1 MVTTQDFINV
11 KLTKDEV
18 LSCLK
23 KAKENTFLDNLR
35 YRHPN
40 VQFDCKV
47 RGYVGELAI
56 KKWFESNSIE
66 IEATDY
72 LADGD
77 SIDIDFKVK
86 GLNLEIKT
94 SLIPDVDGTL
104 ENVLAKRDIK
114 LICRNGQSIEQ
125 LRGDIHVQIFFQ
137 QKTKQ
142 KDAWLKQQVVDIKHD
157 SLETLYNSFRADA
170 YTNTTFI
177 VAWIDKETL
186 VSRINAMPISQ
197 QQWSFPGS
205 SRYFWKCSLKSAKKP
220 IELITLLKNRLSAQ
234 RVQPT
239 QTVSERST
247 TVTPARPVTPPRP
260 VTPRP
265 VTPARPVAPARPVT
279 PPRPTTPRPVTPA
292 RPVTSKPEPIIPKQ
306 TSNNSGYKPTSN
318 NSDSA
323 FGCGVMAFFGFFFG
337 ILGGAG
343 SGSWGGAI
351 VGAVIG
357 IVISLYFVNKNKS

>member
-1 MVTTQDFINV
+1 MVTTQDFINL

-114 LICRNGQSIEQ
+114 LICRNGQTIEQ
-125 LRGDIHVQIFFQ
+125 LRGDIHVQIYYQ
-137 QKTKQ
+137 QKTKM
-142 KDAWLKQQVVDIKHD
+142 KDSWLKQQVVDIKHD
-157 SLETLYNSFRADA
+157 SLETLYKSFRADA
-170 YTNTTFI
+170 YLNTTFI

-186 VSRINAMPISQ
+186 VSRINAMPVNQ
-197 QQWSFPGS
+197 RQWSFKGS
-205 SRYFWKCSLKSAKKP
+205 SRYFWRCNLKSAKKP
-220 IELITLLKNRLSAQ
+220 IELISLLKNKLSDQ

-239 QTVSERST
+239 KTISERSI
-247 TVTPARPVTPPRP
+247 TVTPSRNINTARPDTTTRHA
-260 VTPRP
+260 
-265 VTPARPVAPARPVT
+265 TPASPVV
-279 PPRPTTPRPVTPA
+279 PTRLVN
-292 RPVTSKPEPIIPKQ
+292 SKTEPIKIKHTLNNSVNEP
-306 TSNNSGYKPTSN
+306 TNNNSGSY
-318 NSDSA
+318 
-323 FGCGVMAFFGFFFG
+323 FGCGLMACFGFFFG

-357 IVISLYFVNKNKS
+357 IVISLYFYKQE

>member
-1 MVTTQDFINV
+1 MVTTQDFINI
-11 KLTKDEV
+11 KLTKYEV

-186 VSRINAMPISQ
+186 VSRINAMPVNQ
-197 QQWSFPGS
+197 RQWSFPGS
-205 SRYFWKCSLKSAKKP
+205 SRFFWKCSLKNAKNP
-220 IELITLLKNRLSAQ
+220 TELITFLKNRLSAQ
-234 RVQPT
+234 RVQPAHT
-239 QTVSERST
+239 ISERST
-247 TVTPARPVTPPRP
+247 TATLPRP
-260 VTPRP
+260 AA
-265 VTPARPVAPARPVT
+265 PARPVAPPKPATPRPVTAVRPVAHARPVT
-279 PPRPTTPRPVTPA
+279 P
-292 RPVTSKPEPIIPKQ
+292 KPESMIPQ
-306 TSNNSGYKPTSN
+306 QASNNSGYKPTSN
-318 NSDSA
+318 NSNFA
-323 FGCGVMAFFGFFFG
+323 VGCGIMAFFAFLFG
-337 ILGGAG
+337 ILGGAV

-351 VGAVIG
+351 VGAIIGVI
-357 IVISLYFVNKNKS
+357 ISLFFVNKNKS

>member
-1 MVTTQDFINV
+1 MVTTQDFINL

-114 LICRNGQSIEQ
+114 LICRNGQTIEQ
-125 LRGDIHVQIFFQ
+125 LRGDIHVQIYYQ
-137 QKTKQ
+137 QKTKM
-142 KDAWLKQQVVDIKHD
+142 KDSWLKQQVVDIKHD
-157 SLETLYNSFRADA
+157 SLETLYKSFRADA
-170 YTNTTFI
+170 YLNTTFI

-186 VSRINAMPISQ
+186 VSRINAMPVNQ
-197 QQWSFPGS
+197 RQWSFKGS
-205 SRYFWKCSLKSAKKP
+205 SRYFWRCNLKSAKK
-220 IELITLLKNRLSAQ
+220 Q
-234 RVQPT
+234 
-239 QTVSERST
+239 
-247 TVTPARPVTPPRP
+247 
-260 VTPRP
+260 
-265 VTPARPVAPARPVT
+265 
-279 PPRPTTPRPVTPA
+279 
-292 RPVTSKPEPIIPKQ
+292 
-306 TSNNSGYKPTSN
+306 
-318 NSDSA
+318 
-323 FGCGVMAFFGFFFG
+323 
-337 ILGGAG
+337 
-343 SGSWGGAI
+343 
-351 VGAVIG
+351 
-357 IVISLYFVNKNKS
+357 

>member
-35 YRHPN
+35 NRHPN

-247 TVTPARPVTPPRP
+247 TVTPARPVAP
-260 VTPRP
+260 V
-265 VTPARPVAPARPVT
+265 RPVT

>member
-114 LICRNGQSIEQ
+114 LICRNGQTIEQ
-125 LRGDIHVQIFFQ
+125 LRGDIHVQIYYQ
-137 QKTKQ
+137 QKTKM
-142 KDAWLKQQVVDIKHD
+142 KEAREMLKG
-157 SLETLYNSFRADA
+157 LET
-170 YTNTTFI
+170 
-177 VAWIDKETL
+177 
-186 VSRINAMPISQ
+186 
-197 QQWSFPGS
+197 
-205 SRYFWKCSLKSAKKP
+205 
-220 IELITLLKNRLSAQ
+220 
-234 RVQPT
+234 
-239 QTVSERST
+239 
-247 TVTPARPVTPPRP
+247 
-260 VTPRP
+260 
-265 VTPARPVAPARPVT
+265 
-279 PPRPTTPRPVTPA
+279 
-292 RPVTSKPEPIIPKQ
+292 
-306 TSNNSGYKPTSN
+306 SG
-318 NSDSA
+318 
-323 FGCGVMAFFGFFFG
+323 
-337 ILGGAG
+337 LGNI
-343 SGSWGGAI
+343 W
-351 VGAVIG
+351 
-357 IVISLYFVNKNKS
+357 